1 MLLRY
6 YKVITFIKYYYSLNE
21 IKYKMTDNE
30 SEKKEEPLA
39 PIQPSLADMISGEV
53 KIETEIKE
61 VTTTKVEEHIEE
73 VPKKEE
79 VPVEDPNLSHH
90 SERIEHDEIEHDLNL
105 NVNQPEEEQK
115 EENVKKE
122 DEVKQ
127 KEEKEINNED
137 KPEEEK
143 EINNDEE
150 KEDIEEVEKKK
161 KEEEEE
167 INQIMTTNEIGNSN
181 NLQSNNEPSPS
192 QKLNKQFDLL
202 NNLSSGSNNLNLN
215 DSFDRKLQE
224 LRDRINQNRSP
235 KKQINWNV
243 MSPSASL
250 TQSTS
255 PNKKLGELFNLMGPM
270 QKFSSANTRTNL
282 PSNDTIKYKPLIATS
297 NIKVARN
304 IKNNTKVY
312 DSFKKGMEFKIKP
325 LITNTNTM
333 TTGTFLGMGQLGDK
347 KKSSYC
353 PFNKDYF
360 KEELSKLDEKLFGR
374 GMSSGSGK
382 STLSQSRRFNR
393 LNLVI

>member
-1 MLLRY
+1 
-6 YKVITFIKYYYSLNE
+6 
-21 IKYKMTDNE
+21 
-30 SEKKEEPLA
+30 
-39 PIQPSLADMISGEV
+39 
-53 KIETEIKE
+53 
-61 VTTTKVEEHIEE
+61 
-73 VPKKEE
+73 
-79 VPVEDPNLSHH
+79 
-90 SERIEHDEIEHDLNL
+90 
-105 NVNQPEEEQK
+105 
-115 EENVKKE
+115 
-122 DEVKQ
+122 
-127 KEEKEINNED
+127 
-137 KPEEEK
+137 
-143 EINNDEE
+143 
-150 KEDIEEVEKKK
+150 
-161 KEEEEE
+161 
-167 INQIMTTNEIGNSN
+167 
-181 NLQSNNEPSPS
+181 
-192 QKLNKQFDLL
+192 
-202 NNLSSGSNNLNLN
+202 
-215 DSFDRKLQE
+215 
-224 LRDRINQNRSP
+224 
-235 KKQINWNV
+235 

-297 NIKVARN
+297 NIKVTRN
-304 IKNNTKVY
+304 IKDNTKIY

-325 LITNTNTM
+325 LIKNTNTM

>member
-143 EINNDEE
+143 EMNNDEE

>member
-21 IKYKMTDNE
+21 NKYKMTDNE

-39 PIQPSLADMISGEV
+39 PIQPSLADMLSGEV

-127 KEEKEINNED
+127 EEEKEINHED

-143 EINNDEE
+143 EMNNDEE

-192 QKLNKQFDLL
+192 QKLNKQFEIL
-202 NNLSSGSNNLNLN
+202 NNLSSGSHNLNMN

>member
-143 EINNDEE
+143 EMNNDEE

-202 NNLSSGSNNLNLN
+202 NNLSSGSNNLNMN

-333 TTGTFLGMGQLGDK
+333 TTGTFLGQLGDK

>member
-127 KEEKEINNED
+127 EEEKEINHED

-202 NNLSSGSNNLNLN
+202 NNLSSGSNNLNMN

>member
-6 YKVITFIKYYYSLNE
+6 YKIITFIKYYYSLNE

-39 PIQPSLADMISGEV
+39 PIQLSLADMISGEV
-53 KIETEIKE
+53 KTETEIKE

-79 VPVEDPNLSHH
+79 VPAEDPNLSHH
-90 SERIEHDEIEHDLNL
+90 SERIEHEEIEHDLNL
-105 NVNQPEEEQK
+105 NVKPLEEEQK
-115 EENVKKE
+115 EEKKE
-122 DEVKQ
+122 EEVKQ
-127 KEEKEINNED
+127 EEEKA
-137 KPEEEK
+137 EEEK
-143 EINNDEE
+143 EINHDEEKEINHDEE

-181 NLQSNNEPSPS
+181 NLQNNNEPSPS
-192 QKLNKQFDLL
+192 QKFNKQFDLL
-202 NNLSSGSNNLNLN
+202 NNLSSGSNNLNMN

-235 KKQINWNV
+235 KKKINWNV

-297 NIKVARN
+297 NIKVTRN
-304 IKNNTKVY
+304 IKDNTKIY

-325 LITNTNTM
+325 LITNTNAM

-360 KEELSKLDEKLFGR
+360 KEELSKFDEKLFGR

>member
-143 EINNDEE
+143 EKKNDEE

>member
-21 IKYKMTDNE
+21 NKYKMTDNE

-39 PIQPSLADMISGEV
+39 PIQPSLADMLSGEV

-127 KEEKEINNED
+127 EEEKEINHED

-143 EINNDEE
+143 EMNNDEE

-192 QKLNKQFDLL
+192 QKLNKQFEIL
-202 NNLSSGSNNLNLN
+202 NNLSSGSNNLNMN

>member
-21 IKYKMTDNE
+21 NKYKMTDNE

-115 EENVKKE
+115 EENIKKE

-127 KEEKEINNED
+127 EEEKEINHED

-202 NNLSSGSNNLNLN
+202 NNLSSGSNNLNMN

-282 PSNDTIKYKPLIATS
+282 PSNDAIKYKPLIATS

-333 TTGTFLGMGQLGDK
+333 TTGTFLGQLGDK

>member
-1 MLLRY
+1 
-6 YKVITFIKYYYSLNE
+6 
-21 IKYKMTDNE
+21 MTENE

-39 PIQPSLADMISGEV
+39 PVQPSLSDMISEDKEEVKVETEV
-53 KIETEIKE
+53 KIE
-61 VTTTKVEEHIEE
+61 TTTKVEEHTEE

-79 VPVEDPNLSHH
+79 IPVDEPNISHH
-90 SERIEHDEIEHDLNL
+90 SERIEHEEIEHDLNL

-115 EENVKKE
+115 EENEKKGE
-122 DEVKQ
+122 EEVKQ
-127 KEEKEINNED
+127 
-137 KPEEEK
+137 EEEK
-143 EINNDEE
+143 EINHDEE
-150 KEDIEEVEKKK
+150 KEELDEAEKKK

-181 NLQSNNEPSPS
+181 NIQTNNEPSPS

-202 NNLSSGSNNLNLN
+202 NNLSSGSNNLNMN

-243 MSPSASL
+243 MSPSTSL

-270 QKFSSANTRTNL
+270 QKFSSVNTKTNL
-282 PSNDTIKYKPLIATS
+282 PSNDTIKYKPIIATS
-297 NIKVARN
+297 NIKVTRN
-304 IKNNTKVY
+304 VKDNTKIY
-312 DSFKKGMEFKIKP
+312 DSFKKGMELKIKP
-325 LITNTNTM
+325 LITSNNIM
-333 TTGTFLGMGQLGDK
+333 TSGSFLGMGQIGDK

-374 GMSSGSGK
+374 GISSGSGK
-382 STLSQSRRFNR
+382 TTLSQSRRFNR

>member
-143 EINNDEE
+143 EMNNDEE

-202 NNLSSGSNNLNLN
+202 NNLSSGSNNLNMN

>member
-127 KEEKEINNED
+127 EEEKEINHED

-143 EINNDEE
+143 EMNNEEE

-202 NNLSSGSNNLNLN
+202 NNLSSGSNNLNMN

-224 LRDRINQNRSP
+224 LRDRINQNRNP

-347 KKSSYC
+347 KKSSCC

>member
-21 IKYKMTDNE
+21 NKYKMTDNE

-115 EENVKKE
+115 EENIKKE

-127 KEEKEINNED
+127 EEEKEINHED

-202 NNLSSGSNNLNLN
+202 NNLSSGSNNLNMN

-282 PSNDTIKYKPLIATS
+282 PSNDAIKYKPLIATS